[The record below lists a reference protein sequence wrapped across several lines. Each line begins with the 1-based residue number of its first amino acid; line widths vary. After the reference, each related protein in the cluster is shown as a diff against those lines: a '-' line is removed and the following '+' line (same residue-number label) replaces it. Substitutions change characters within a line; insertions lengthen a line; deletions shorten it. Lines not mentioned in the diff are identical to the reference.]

1 MRPALSAIQRDPGRE
16 IAGGNVR
23 VTGKAWNQGPLLHA
37 PVTQR
42 PCLAYHL
49 RLEEQDEGRW
59 REVLVLR
66 DARPFLVE
74 DEIGKVLVQP
84 EKDFDVALAEHALGG
99 SSTMKVEDPARYRNL
114 ASVLQTAGISL
125 TVPWLGFERNFRCF
139 EGVVEQGEV
148 VSVLGHAAHEVRPD
162 GERPDRAH
170 PQTAGAVRNQRRASA
185 HQRRSVDPAVKGHQ
199 ATQRPGV
206 QLRYS
211 Q

>member
-1 MRPALSAIQRDPGRE
+1 MRPALSAIQRNPGRE

-23 VTGKAWNQGPLLHA
+23 VKGKAWNQGPLLHA

-74 DEIGKVLVQP
+74 DETGKVLVQP

-99 SSTMKVEDPARYRNL
+99 SGTMKVEDPARYRNL
-114 ASVLQTAGISL
+114 ASVLQAAGISL
-125 TVPWLGFERNFRCF
+125 TVPWLGFERHFRCF

-170 PQTAGAVRNQRRASA
+170 PRNGWCCSEPAPSQCASA
-185 HQRRSVDPAVKGHQ
+185 TVRDPAVKGHQ